1 MSRRL
6 HLVLSVFRSA
16 FGNPTLRRVGL
27 AYALFATAEFGI
39 WLVLLVFAYQ
49 RGGPTAGMTM
59 ALVQLI
65 PCIVLAPF
73 IGSFADR
80 RRPSRVLAYSY
91 ALQAGSFA
99 AVAVGIGAGA
109 PTFVIYLLAPVTAL
123 TMTPT
128 RPAQAAL
135 LPAIVRTP
143 DELTAANV
151 MTGWT
156 EGGASLVGPAI
167 AGVVLALSGLTLA
180 VAVMGALAAVSTI
193 LVIGVAGPLAAV
205 RAEAASAPAAAP
217 RPDDGHTRGGGEP
230 GGGAEHDGTGA
241 TTGDLDTTGASTP
254 DSITAGARS
263 NLATILRN
271 PQLRVLLTLH
281 SFYFVLIGSL
291 DLLCVILALTILHL
305 GAGGAGYLNAALG
318 AGALVAGFVTAFLV
332 GRSHLSRTLI
342 LSLTVSVGALALIAV
357 IPGVTVAFILIAT
370 VGLSGTVFDI
380 TGRTL
385 LQRAAPPDAI
395 AGAFSIFEA
404 TTDFGLAAG
413 AVLVRVGIAVGGVRA
428 ALVAPA
434 VLAVLLVA
442 GLWRQ
447 LLKIDAGA
455 TIPHVEIQLLRSLP
469 IFAALS
475 PPSLEGVARELESQ
489 RVPAGTV
496 VITEGERGEH
506 YYAVADGTLTVTR
519 SGIDVGTV
527 GRGDGFGEIALV
539 RDVPRQATV
548 TADTDCLLFSLDKAP
563 FVTTLSGHASA
574 ASAVSDVVDRHL
586 TDGIRSRG
594 FTDPAPDVDPG

>member
-16 FGNPTLRRVGL
+16 FGNPTLRRVGT

-39 WLVLLVFAYQ
+39 WLILLVFAYE
-49 RGGPTAGMTM
+49 RGGPTAGTTM
-59 ALVQLI
+59 VLVQLI

-80 RRPSRVLAYSY
+80 RRPSRVLVNSY
-91 ALQAGSFA
+91 ALQAASFA
-99 AVAVGIGAGA
+99 AVAVGIGVGA
-109 PTFVIYLLAPVTAL
+109 PTAVIYLLAALTAL

-156 EGGASLVGPAI
+156 EGGASLAGPAI
-167 AGVVLALSGLTLA
+167 AGVVLALSGQTLA

-205 RAEAASAPAAAP
+205 QADDVTATSPVAPD
-217 RPDDGHTRGGGEP
+217 PDDAQAGVPVEPGRSGEP
-230 GGGAEHDGTGA
+230 DGTGA
-241 TTGDLDTTGASTP
+241 TADASAP

-263 NLATILRN
+263 TLTTILRN

-318 AGALVAGFVTAFLV
+318 AGALLAGFVTAFLV

-357 IPGVTVAFILIAT
+357 IPRAAAAFLLIAT
-370 VGLSGTVFDI
+370 VGLAGTVFDI

-434 VLAVLLVA
+434 VLAVLLVS

-489 RVPAGTV
+489 QVPAGTV
-496 VITEGERGEH
+496 VITEGEQGDH
-506 YYAVADGTLTVTR
+506 YYAVADGRLAVTR

-527 GRGDGFGEIALV
+527 GRGEGFGEIALV

-548 TADTDCLLFSLDKAP
+548 TAVTDCLLFSLDKAQ

-574 ASAVSDVVDRHL
+574 ASAVSDVVNRHL
-586 TDGIRSRG
+586 SD
-594 FTDPAPDVDPG
+594 D

>member
-16 FGNPTLRRVGL
+16 FGNPTLRLVGT

-49 RGGPTAGMTM
+49 RGGATAGMTM
-59 ALVQLI
+59 ALVQLV

-73 IGSFADR
+73 IGSLADR
-80 RRPSRVLAYSY
+80 RRPSRVLRVGY
-91 ALQAGSFA
+91 ALQTVSLA
-99 AVAVGIGAGA
+99 ALAAGIGAGA
-109 PTFVIYLLAPVTAL
+109 PTIVIYLLAPLTAL
-123 TMTPT
+123 SLTVT

-156 EGGASLVGPAI
+156 EGGASLAGPAI
-167 AGVVLALSGLTLA
+167 AGVALA
-180 VAVMGALAAVSTI
+180 VSSQIVV
-193 LVIGVAGPLAAV
+193 
-205 RAEAASAPAAAP
+205 
-217 RPDDGHTRGGGEP
+217 
-230 GGGAEHDGTGA
+230 
-241 TTGDLDTTGASTP
+241 
-254 DSITAGARS
+254 
-263 NLATILRN
+263 
-271 PQLRVLLTLH
+271 
-281 SFYFVLIGSL
+281 
-291 DLLCVILALTILHL
+291 
-305 GAGGAGYLNAALG
+305 
-318 AGALVAGFVTAFLV
+318 
-332 GRSHLSRTLI
+332 
-342 LSLTVSVGALALIAV
+342 SLTASVAALALIAV
-357 IPGVTVAFILIAT
+357 IPEATAAFLLIAV
-370 VGLSGTVFDI
+370 VGLAGTVFDI

-395 AGAFSIFEA
+395 AGAFSILEA

-413 AVLVRVGIAVGGVRA
+413 AILVRIGIAVGGVRA

-442 GLWRQ
+442 VLWRQ
-447 LLKIDAGA
+447 LLRIDAGA
-455 TIPHVEIQLLRSLP
+455 TVPHVEIQLLRTLP

-475 PPSLEGVARELESQ
+475 PPSLEGVAKELEPE
-489 RVPAGTV
+489 RVPAGKV
-496 VITEGERGEH
+496 VITEGERGER
-506 YYAVADGTLTVTR
+506 YYAVADGRLVVTR
-519 SGIDVGTV
+519 AGNQVGTV

-548 TADTDCLLFSLDKAP
+548 TAVTDCLLFSLDKAH

-574 ASAVSDVVDRHL
+574 ASAVSAVVDRHL
-586 TDGIRSRG
+586 SDDGR
-594 FTDPAPDVDPG
+594 PAPTDHAPDIDTG

>member
-1 MSRRL
+1 
-6 HLVLSVFRSA
+6 
-16 FGNPTLRRVGL
+16 
-27 AYALFATAEFGI
+27 
-39 WLVLLVFAYQ
+39 
-49 RGGPTAGMTM
+49 
-59 ALVQLI
+59 
-65 PCIVLAPF
+65 
-73 IGSFADR
+73 
-80 RRPSRVLAYSY
+80 
-91 ALQAGSFA
+91 
-99 AVAVGIGAGA
+99 
-109 PTFVIYLLAPVTAL
+109 
-123 TMTPT
+123 
-128 RPAQAAL
+128 
-135 LPAIVRTP
+135 
-143 DELTAANV
+143 
-151 MTGWT
+151 
-156 EGGASLVGPAI
+156 
-167 AGVVLALSGLTLA
+167 
-180 VAVMGALAAVSTI
+180 LAAVQADDVTATSP
-193 LVIGVAGPLAAV
+193 VAPD
-205 RAEAASAPAAAP
+205 
-217 RPDDGHTRGGGEP
+217 PDDAQAGVPVEPGRSGEP
-230 GGGAEHDGTGA
+230 DGTGA
-241 TTGDLDTTGASTP
+241 TADASAP
-254 DSITAGARS
+254 DSIPAGARS
-263 NLATILRN
+263 TLTTILRN

-318 AGALVAGFVTAFLV
+318 AGALLAGFVTAFLV

-357 IPGVTVAFILIAT
+357 IPRAAAAFILIAT
-370 VGLSGTVFDI
+370 VGLAGTVFDI

-434 VLAVLLVA
+434 VLAVLLVS

-489 RVPAGTV
+489 QVPAGTV
-496 VITEGERGEH
+496 VITEGERGDH
-506 YYAVADGTLTVTR
+506 YYAVADGRLAVTR

-548 TADTDCLLFSLDKAP
+548 TAVTDCLLFSLDKAQ

-574 ASAVSDVVDRHL
+574 ASAVSDVVNRHL
-586 TDGIRSRG
+586 SD
-594 FTDPAPDVDPG
+594 D